1 MKDYSGKNLSPR
13 MNRWLLVVNIILLIC
28 SVWLVVANI
37 QHNEISSAV
46 CMGIVGVVA
55 LFNGILAWLRL
66 LGKKI

>member
-37 QHNEISSAV
+37 QHDEISLAV

>member
-13 MNRWLLVVNIILLIC
+13 MNRWLLVVNIILLVC

-37 QHNEISSAV
+37 QHDEISSAV
-46 CMGIVGVVA
+46 CMSIVGVVA
-55 LFNGILAWLRL
+55 LCNGILAWLRL